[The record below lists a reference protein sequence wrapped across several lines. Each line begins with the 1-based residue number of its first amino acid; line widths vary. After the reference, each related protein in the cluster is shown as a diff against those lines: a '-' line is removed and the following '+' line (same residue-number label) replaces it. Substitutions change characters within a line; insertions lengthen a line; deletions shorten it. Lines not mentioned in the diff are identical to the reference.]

1 LSVTLL
7 TPTVTTL
14 LAGILVAFVA
24 TTLAAA
30 WRRAPTRTSCPQCGG
45 RTESVRAPLWMRKAA
60 PDRSLRWCPSCSWE
74 GMGRVGP
81 EWVPGHPAAHGSGFF
96 WGDERLPVDFGFKF
110 AFPPA
115 AEDDQAPAE
124 PPAHPSGFRFAG
136 EPPHLPPKQF
146 RWAQPRTPPA
156 FQWRTRREAPPVHAG
171 FRWRA

>member
-1 LSVTLL
+1 M
-7 TPTVTTL
+7 TTL

-30 WRRAPTRTSCPQCGG
+30 WRRAPTRMSCPRCGG
-45 RTESVRAPLWMRKAA
+45 RTESVRAPLWVRKAA
-60 PDRSLRWCPSCSWE
+60 PDLAMRWCPSCSWE

-96 WGDERLPVDFGFKF
+96 WGDERLPVDFGFRF
-110 AFPPA
+110 AAPPA
-115 AEDDQAPAE
+115 EGEGEVPAE

-136 EPPHLPPKQF
+136 DPTLPAAEEF
-146 RWAQPRTPPA
+146 RWARPLTPSTFRWRTQRTAPPA
-156 FQWRTRREAPPVHAG
+156 EAG